1 MNFLKTLTLLLLASS
16 SLLAT
21 GTLKVLDITTNEPLI
36 SASVQF
42 VNLDPA
48 KSDSNFRKTDSYGS
62 VRVPYDSAIA
72 RVSYLGY
79 ESNQIVVYKTSRNQ
93 ILLTQV
99 SILYSEIVTTGQ
111 YSPTLTT
118 NSIIK
123 VDVLDRD
130 FIASKGANNLRDLLM
145 QEGAININQDAQ
157 LGSNISIN
165 GLGGENVKILIDGI
179 PVIGRTNGNIDIS
192 QLSLT
197 NIDRVEIV
205 KGPMSTLYGTDALGG
220 VINLISRK
228 EASNNISARGL
239 GTYES
244 VGRYNFDVGLN
255 SSFDDNYVNLNIGRH
270 FFGGYSPI
278 EDSRTQLWKP
288 KEQYFADIDA
298 KSVLLGFDVRYKGGY
313 FEELL
318 ISKGVLIA
326 PYYEGAYDNKYKTE
340 RLNNAI
346 FISKQLENN
355 KNFNFSL
362 SHSDYQRSRN
372 TFFKNLVTL
381 EEILTGDDEEQDT
394 TRFSST
400 NIRAAFYDEFLNDNL
415 GYSVGI
421 DFNLDNGEG
430 GRIEGAPIINDYAAY
445 ISTKYIFGDFLTVQP
460 AVRYIYNTKYD
471 APLVPALNIMSE
483 LSDDVTIR
491 ASYAKG
497 FRAPS
502 LKELYFFFV
511 DASHNIQGN
520 ADLGAESSDA
530 LNLGLTYTLVND
542 KRVLKL
548 EPNFYYNEIKN
559 KIALANISTDLFTY
573 INIGEHRTLGTN
585 ITLKY
590 IYEKFYNKFGFNYL
604 GTENFIDGNSN
615 GVQYTPEVTVNSSW
629 ESNIYDLKFSLFY
642 KFTGESPGFVL
653 NDQEEIENFII
664 DSYSNLDFT
673 VLRKFEDLNTTFS
686 IGIINLFD
694 VTTVNSNQI
703 TSGAAHSGNSSSLP
717 VGYGRSF
724 FAKVE
729 FNIP

>member
-1 MNFLKTLTLLLLASS
+1 MASS
-16 SLLAT
+16 SLLAI
-21 GTLKVLDITTNEPLI
+21 GTLKVYDIKTNEPLI

-42 VNLDPA
+42 VNLNPS
-48 KSDSNFRKTDSYGS
+48 KSDSNFRKTDAYGS

-79 ESNQIVVYKTSRNQ
+79 ESNQIVVYKTQRNQ
-93 ILLTQV
+93 ILLNQV

-111 YSPTLTT
+111 YSPTLST

-130 FIASKGANNLRDLLM
+130 FITSKGANNLRDLLL

-157 LGSNISIN
+157 LGSNISVN

-220 VINLISRK
+220 VINLISKK
-228 EASNNISARGL
+228 ESSDNISVRGL

-255 SSFDDNYVNLNIGRH
+255 SSFKDNYVNLNIGRH

-288 KEQYFADIDA
+288 KEQYFADLDA
-298 KSVLLGFDVRYKGGY
+298 KSVLLGFDVRYKGSY

-318 ISKGVLIA
+318 ISKGLLIA
-326 PYYEGAYDNKYKTE
+326 PYYEGAYDNKYKTD

-362 SHSDYQRSRN
+362 SHSNYQRSRN
-372 TFFKNLVTL
+372 TFFKDLVTL
-381 EEILTGDDEEQDT
+381 EEILTGDEDEQDT
-394 TRFSST
+394 TRFNST

-430 GRIEGAPIINDYAAY
+430 GRIEGSPIINDYAAY
-445 ISTKYIFGDFLTVQP
+445 ISIKYIFDDILTVQP
-460 AVRYIYNTKYD
+460 AGRYIYNTKFE
-471 APLVPALNIMSE
+471 APLLPILDIPLIPALNIMSE
-483 LSDDVTIR
+483 LSDDLTLR

-511 DASHNIQGN
+511 DASHNIRGN

-530 LNLGLTYTLVND
+530 FNLGLTYTLVNE
-542 KRVLKL
+542 KRVLKF
-548 EPNFYYNEIKN
+548 EPNFYYNEIVN
-559 KIALANISTDLFTY
+559 KISLANVSNDLFTY
-573 INIGEHRTLGTN
+573 VNIGQHRTLGTN
-585 ITLKY
+585 ISLKY
-590 IYEKFYNKFGFNYL
+590 IYEEFYNKFGFNYI
-604 GTENFIDGNSN
+604 GTENFIDGISN

-642 KFTGESPGFVL
+642 KYTGDSPGFVL
-653 NDQEEIENFII
+653 NDEEEIENFII
-664 DSYSNLDFT
+664 DSYSNLDLT
-673 VLRKFEDLNTTFS
+673 ILREFEDLNTTFS
-686 IGIINLFD
+686 VGIINLFD

-703 TSGAAHSGNSSSLP
+703 SSGGAHSGNNSSLP

>member
-1 MNFLKTLTLLLLASS
+1 LGILKTLAIYLLASS
-16 SLLAT
+16 TLLAI
-21 GTLKVLDITTNEPLI
+21 GTLKVYDINTNEPLI

-42 VNLDPA
+42 VNLNPSKA
-48 KSDSNFRKTDSYGS
+48 DSNFRKTDSYGS

-72 RVSYLGY
+72 KVSYLGY
-79 ESNQIVVYKTSRNQ
+79 ESNQIVVYKSRRNQ
-93 ILLTQV
+93 ILLNQV

-111 YSPTLTT
+111 YSPTLST

-130 FIASKGANNLRDLLM
+130 FIVSKGANNLRDLLM

-220 VINLISRK
+220 VINLISKR
-228 EASNNISARGL
+228 ESGDNISARGL
-239 GTYES
+239 GTFET
-244 VGRYNFDVGLN
+244 VGRYNFDLGLN
-255 SSFDDNYVNLNIGRH
+255 SSFDDNYINLNFGRH

-278 EDSRTQLWKP
+278 ENSRTQLWKP

-298 KSVLLGFDVRYKGGY
+298 KTVLLGFDVRYKGGY

-318 ISKGVLIA
+318 ISKGILIA
-326 PYYEGAYDNKYKTE
+326 PYFEGAYDNKYKTD

-346 FISKQLENN
+346 FVSKQLENN

-362 SHSDYQRSRN
+362 SHSNYKRSRN
-372 TFFKNLVTL
+372 TYYKNLVTL
-381 EEILTGDDEEQDT
+381 EEILTGDDAEQDT
-394 TRFSST
+394 TKFEST

-430 GRIEGAPIINDYAAY
+430 GRIEGTPVINDYAAY

-483 LSDDVTIR
+483 LSNELTIR

-511 DASHNIQGN
+511 DASHNIRGN

-530 LNLGLTYTLVND
+530 FNLGLSYTLVND

-548 EPNFYYNEIKN
+548 EPNLYYNEIVN
-559 KIALANISTDLFTY
+559 KISLANVSNNLFTY
-573 INIGEHRTLGTN
+573 VNIGQHRTLGTN
-585 ITLKY
+585 ISLKY
-590 IYEKFYNKFGFNYL
+590 IYEDFYNKFGFNYI
-604 GTENFIDGNSN
+604 GTENFIDGISN
-615 GVQYTPEVTVNSSW
+615 GVQYTPEFTVNSSW
-629 ESNIYDLKFSLFY
+629 ESNLFDLKFSVFY

-653 NDQEEIENFII
+653 NDEEEIENFII

-673 VLRKFEDLNTTFS
+673 ILRKFEELNTTFS
-686 IGIINLFD
+686 VGVINMFD

>member
-1 MNFLKTLTLLLLASS
+1 LNNLKALIIFLLAGS
-16 SLLAT
+16 SLLAE
-21 GTLKVLDITTNEPLI
+21 GTLKVYDINTNEPLI

-42 VNLDPA
+42 VNLEPS
-48 KSDSNFRKTDSYGS
+48 KVDSNFRKTDSYGS

-79 ESNQIVVYKTSRNQ
+79 ESNEIVVYKTRRNQ
-93 ILLTQV
+93 ILLNQV

-111 YSPTLTT
+111 YSPTLST

-130 FIASKGANNLRDLLM
+130 FIVSKGANNLRDLLM

-165 GLGGENVKILIDGI
+165 GLGGENVKILVDGI
-179 PVIGRTNGNIDIS
+179 PIIGRTNGNIDIS

-205 KGPMSTLYGTDALGG
+205 KGPMSTIYGTDALGG
-220 VINLISRK
+220 VINLISKK
-228 EASNNISARGL
+228 ESSDNISARGL

-255 SSFDDNYVNLNIGRH
+255 SSFYDSYVNLNIGRH

-278 EDSRTQLWKP
+278 EGSRTQLWKP

-298 KSVLLGFDVRYKGGY
+298 KTVLLGFDVRYKGGY

-318 ISKGVLIA
+318 ISKGLLIA
-326 PYYEGAYDNKYKTE
+326 PYYEGAYDNKYKTD

-362 SHSDYQRSRN
+362 SYSNYQRSRN
-372 TFFKNLVTL
+372 TFYKDLVTL
-381 EEILTGDDEEQDT
+381 EEILTGDDAEQDT
-394 TRFSST
+394 TRFNST

-460 AVRYIYNTKYD
+460 AVRYIYNTKYK
-471 APLVPALNIMSE
+471 APLVPALNIMSV
-483 LSDDVTIR
+483 LTDDLTIR

-511 DASHNIQGN
+511 DASHNIRGN

-530 LNLGLTYTLVND
+530 FNLGLTYTLVNE

-548 EPNFYYNEIKN
+548 EPNFYYNEIVN
-559 KIALANISTDLFTY
+559 KISLANLNSNLFTY
-573 INIGEHRTLGTN
+573 INIGQHRTLGTN

-590 IYEKFYNKFGFNYL
+590 IYEEFYNKFGFNYL
-604 GTENFIDGNSN
+604 GTENFIDGQSN

-629 ESNIYDLKFSLFY
+629 ESNIFDLKFSLFY

-653 NDQEEIENFII
+653 NDQDEIENFII
-664 DSYSNLDFT
+664 NSYSNLDFT
-673 VLRKFEDLNTTFS
+673 VLRKFEELNTTFS
-686 IGIINLFD
+686 VGIINMFD
-694 VTTVNSNQI
+694 VTTVNSNQV
-703 TSGAAHSGNSSSLP
+703 TNGAAHSGNSSSLP
-717 VGYGRSF
+717 VGYGRAF

>member
-1 MNFLKTLTLLLLASS
+1 MNNLKALIIFLLAGS
-16 SLLAT
+16 SLLAE
-21 GTLKVLDITTNEPLI
+21 GTLKVYDINTNEPLI

-42 VNLDPA
+42 VNLEPS
-48 KSDSNFRKTDSYGS
+48 KVDSNFRKTDSYGS

-79 ESNQIVVYKTSRNQ
+79 ESNEIVVYKTRRNQ
-93 ILLTQV
+93 ILLNQV

-111 YSPTLTT
+111 YSPTLST

-130 FIASKGANNLRDLLM
+130 FIVSKGANNLRDLLM

-165 GLGGENVKILIDGI
+165 GLGGENVKILVDGI
-179 PVIGRTNGNIDIS
+179 PIIGRTNGNIDIS

-205 KGPMSTLYGTDALGG
+205 KGPMSTIYGTDALGG
-220 VINLISRK
+220 VINLISKK
-228 EASNNISARGL
+228 ESSDNISARGL

-255 SSFDDNYVNLNIGRH
+255 SSFYDSYVNLNIGRH

-278 EDSRTQLWKP
+278 EGSRTQLWKP

-298 KSVLLGFDVRYKGGY
+298 KTVLLGFDVRYKGGY

-318 ISKGVLIA
+318 ISKGLLIA
-326 PYYEGAYDNKYKTE
+326 PYYEGAYDNKYKTD

-362 SHSDYQRSRN
+362 SYSNYQRSRN
-372 TFFKNLVTL
+372 TFYKDLVTL
-381 EEILTGDDEEQDT
+381 EEILTGDDAEQDT
-394 TRFSST
+394 TRFNST

-460 AVRYIYNTKYD
+460 AVRYIYNTKYK
-471 APLVPALNIMSE
+471 APLVPALNIMSV
-483 LSDDVTIR
+483 LTDDLTIR

-511 DASHNIQGN
+511 DASHNIRGN

-530 LNLGLTYTLVND
+530 FNLGLTYTLVNE

-548 EPNFYYNEIKN
+548 EPNFYYNEIVN
-559 KIALANISTDLFTY
+559 KISLANLNSNLFTY
-573 INIGEHRTLGTN
+573 INIGQHRTLGTN

-590 IYEKFYNKFGFNYL
+590 IYEEFYNKFGFNYL
-604 GTENFIDGNSN
+604 GTENFIDGQSN

-629 ESNIYDLKFSLFY
+629 ESNIFDLKFSLFY

-653 NDQEEIENFII
+653 NDQDEIENFII
-664 DSYSNLDFT
+664 NSYSNLDFT
-673 VLRKFEDLNTTFS
+673 VLRKFEELNTTFS
-686 IGIINLFD
+686 VGIINMFD
-694 VTTVNSNQI
+694 VTTVNSNQV
-703 TSGAAHSGNSSSLP
+703 TNGAAHSGNSSSLP
-717 VGYGRSF
+717 VGYGRAF

>member
-1 MNFLKTLTLLLLASS
+1 MNILKTLILFLLASS
-16 SLLAT
+16 TLLAI
-21 GTLKVLDITTNEPLI
+21 GTLKVYDISTNEPLI

-42 VNLDPA
+42 VNLNPA
-48 KSDSNFRKTDSYGS
+48 KADSNFRKTDSYGS

-72 RVSYLGY
+72 KVSYLGY
-79 ESNQIVVYKTSRNQ
+79 EASQIVVYKNLRNQ
-93 ILLTQV
+93 ILLHQV

-111 YSPTLTT
+111 YSPTLSS

-123 VDVLDRD
+123 VEVLDKD

-179 PVIGRTNGNIDIS
+179 PVIGRTNGNIDLS

-220 VINLISRK
+220 VINLISKK
-228 EASNNISARGL
+228 EANDNISARGL
-239 GTYES
+239 ATYES

-255 SSFDDNYVNLNIGRH
+255 SGFDDNYVNLNIGRH

-298 KSVLLGFDVRYKGGY
+298 KTVLLGFDVRYKGGY

-318 ISKGVLIA
+318 ISKGELIA
-326 PYYEGAYDNKYKTE
+326 PYYEGAYDNKYKTD

-362 SHSDYQRSRN
+362 SHSKYKRSRN
-372 TFFKNLVTL
+372 TYFKDMVTL
-381 EEILTGDDEEQDT
+381 EEILTGNDEEQDT
-394 TRFSST
+394 TRFNST
-400 NIRAAFYDEFLNDNL
+400 NIRAAFFDEFLNDKL

-430 GRIEGAPIINDYAAY
+430 GRIDGAPVINDYAAY

-471 APLVPALNIMSE
+471 APLIPALNIMSE
-483 LSDDVTIR
+483 LTDELTIR

-502 LKELYFFFV
+502 LKELYFYFV
-511 DASHNIQGN
+511 DASHNIRGN

-530 LNLGLTYTLVND
+530 FNLGLTYTLVNE

-548 EPNFYYNEIKN
+548 EPNIYYNEIVN
-559 KIALANISTDLFTY
+559 KISLANLSSDLFTY
-573 INIGEHRTLGTN
+573 INVGQHRTLGTN

-590 IYEKFYNKFGFNYL
+590 IYENFYNKFGFNYL
-604 GTENFIDGNSN
+604 GTENFIESKSN

-629 ESNIYDLKFSLFY
+629 QSKIYDLKFSLFY

-653 NDQEEIENFII
+653 NDEDEIENFII

-673 VLRKFEDLNTTFS
+673 VLRKFEDLRTTFS
-686 IGIINLFD
+686 IGVINLLD
-694 VTTVNSNQI
+694 VTTVNSNQV
-703 TSGAAHSGNSSSLP
+703 TSGAAHSGSSSSLP
-717 VGYGRSF
+717 VGYGRAF

>member
-1 MNFLKTLTLLLLASS
+1 MASS
-16 SLLAT
+16 SLLAI
-21 GTLKVLDITTNEPLI
+21 GTLKVYDINTNEPLI

-62 VRVPYDSAIA
+62 VRVPFDSAIA
-72 RVSYLGY
+72 KVSYLGY
-79 ESNQIVVYKTSRNQ
+79 ESNKVVVYKNRRNQ
-93 ILLTQV
+93 ILLSQV
-99 SILYSEIVTTGQ
+99 SILYTEIVTTGQ
-111 YSPTLTT
+111 YSPTLTS

-220 VINLISRK
+220 VINLISKREAK
-228 EASNNISARGL
+228 ESIGARGL
-239 GTYES
+239 ATYES
-244 VGRYNFDVGLN
+244 VGRYNLDVGLN
-255 SSFDDNYVNLNIGRH
+255 SNFDDNYVNLNIGRH
-270 FFGGYSPI
+270 FFGGYSPV
-278 EDSRTQLWKP
+278 EGSRTQLWKP
-288 KEQYFADIDA
+288 KEQYFADVDA
-298 KSVLLGFDVRYKGGY
+298 KTVIGGFDVRYKGGY

-318 ISKGVLIA
+318 ISKGLLIA
-326 PYYEGAYDNKYKTE
+326 PYFEGAYDNKYKTD

-362 SHSDYQRSRN
+362 SHSIYKRSRN
-372 TFFKNLVTL
+372 TFYKNLVTL
-381 EEILTGDDEEQDT
+381 EEILTGDDAEQDT
-394 TRFSST
+394 TRFNST

-430 GRIEGAPIINDYAAY
+430 GRIEGAPVINDYAAY
-445 ISTKYIFGDFLTVQP
+445 ISTKYIFGDYLTVQP

-483 LSDDVTIR
+483 LTDELTIR

-497 FRAPS
+497 FRAPA

-511 DASHNIQGN
+511 DASHNIRGN
-520 ADLGAESSDA
+520 EDLQAESSDA
-530 LNLGLTYTLVND
+530 FNLGLTYTLVND

-548 EPNFYYNEIKN
+548 EPNFYYNEIIN
-559 KIALANISTDLFTY
+559 KITLANLSSNLFTY
-573 INIGEHRTLGTN
+573 VNIGKHKTMGTN
-585 ITLKY
+585 ISLKY
-590 IYEKFYNKFGFNYL
+590 IYEQFYNKFGFNFL
-604 GTENFIDGNSN
+604 GTENFVDGKSN
-615 GVQYTPEVTVNSSW
+615 GVKYTPEVTVNSSW
-629 ESNIYDLKFSLFY
+629 ESNILDLKFSLFY
-642 KFTGESPGFVL
+642 KFTGQSPGFVL
-653 NDQEEIENFII
+653 NDKDEIENFTIS
-664 DSYSNLDFT
+664 SYNNLDFT
-673 VLRKFEDLNTTFS
+673 VLRKFEELNTTFS
-686 IGIINLFD
+686 LGIINLFD
-694 VTTVNSNQI
+694 VTTVNSNQV
-703 TSGAAHSGNSSSLP
+703 SNGAAHSGNTSSLP

-729 FNIP
+729 FFIP